1 MKMKAHH
8 VLLACLIAVV
18 SITRLSEASKE
29 NSSPQKE
36 AIPASPQKKH
46 FFNDETHFETKERH
60 SANDKR
66 RLKIDERHLANDERN
81 LANDERFIRRRRR
94 KRESGKYRVA
104 LQFATG
110 TGHSKY
116 KYPAHV
122 DISKV
127 SNHFETRLRSMDEKL
142 AVLKARLA
150 EIYEKAGNK
159 TAAQD
164 SQETTVAPKTGK
176 IIVGA
181 KRDGKQS

>member
-1 MKMKAHH
+1 MKAHH

-18 SITRLSEASKE
+18 SITQLSGASKE
-29 NSSPQKE
+29 NS
-36 AIPASPQKKH
+36 SPQKKH

-127 SNHFETRLRSMDEKL
+127 SNHFETR
-142 AVLKARLA
+142 
-150 EIYEKAGNK
+150 
-159 TAAQD
+159 
-164 SQETTVAPKTGK
+164 
-176 IIVGA
+176 
-181 KRDGKQS
+181 